1 MGIEYMI
8 DFPCRPKK
16 ELGEEHMLNL
26 VKQAREMVPKKTL
39 GTVATAQIL
48 EVPVEGMADNPEAK
62 LRKDLAE
69 LNYYV
74 SDCLSCPVNVAAD
87 KSGSGPESA
96 FGCCLHI
103 SYPISASI
111 ETALLAGAMVALAD
125 PASNPGSKL
134 VLGIL
139 RSHAKG
145 KKTPAHRIR
154 RMGREY
160 FEAKAAKSVKVEI
173 DNKKLVIDTDQLMT
187 LLMIGPVPSQA
198 TSALASF
205 LDKGI
210 EAARREGI
218 TDPWQLAPL
227 KQISAHMM
235 SAYVAGRPVKVKF

>member
-1 MGIEYMI
+1 
-8 DFPCRPKK
+8 
-16 ELGEEHMLNL
+16 MLNL
-26 VKQAREMVPKKTL
+26 VKQARKNVPKKTL
-39 GTVATAQIL
+39 GTAETAQIL

-69 LNYYV
+69 LSYYV

-87 KSGSGPESA
+87 KSGAGPESA
-96 FGCCLHI
+96 FGCYLHI
-103 SYPISASI
+103 AYPIRASI
-111 ETALLAGAMVALAD
+111 ETALLAGAIAVLSD

-139 RSHAKG
+139 RSHSKG

-160 FEAKAAKSVKVEI
+160 FEAKVAKSVKVEI

-198 TSALASF
+198 TPALASF
-205 LDKGI
+205 LDKCI
-210 EAARREGI
+210 EAAKHEGI

-227 KQISAHMM
+227 KQISAQMM
-235 SAYVAGRPVKVKF
+235 GALPVGKPVKVKF

>member
-8 DFPCRPKK
+8 DFPCRPKE
-16 ELGEEHMLNL
+16 ELGEEHLINL
-26 VKQAREMVPKKTL
+26 AKQAREMAPKRTVGTL
-39 GTVATAQIL
+39 ESAQIL

-69 LNYYV
+69 LSYYV
-74 SDCLSCPVNVAAD
+74 SDCLSCPANVAAD

-96 FGCCLHI
+96 FGCMLHI
-103 SYPISASI
+103 AYPIRASI
-111 ETALLAGAMVALAD
+111 ETALLAGAIVALSD

-160 FEAKAAKSVKVEI
+160 FEAKVAKSVKVEI
-173 DNKKLVIDTDQLMT
+173 DDKKLVIDTDQLMT

-210 EAARREGI
+210 EQARREGI
-218 TDPWQLAPL
+218 ADPWQMAPL
-227 KQISAHMM
+227 KQISAHMLG
-235 SAYVAGRPVKVKF
+235 AFVVGKPVKVKF